1 MAGVYETCIEF
12 TYSKKCRRIFGI
24 EEKLASQEEHFSS
37 EVACQKVEPPNVGQ
51 FSLKCVIL
59 TETELYVMC
68 CRLACTS
75 IMFLSR
81 DNDIICNTMTSGV
94 NVGLSTQ
101 GTAYGVFFCRNG
113 RSPKLEVLCC
123 ERIYMSPFSHSHTM
137 RATLALKPVTALKR
151 KCPLSAH
158 R

>member
-1 MAGVYETCIEF
+1 MELTKNWLL
-12 TYSKKCRRIFGI
+12 KKNIVPVNWPIR
-24 EEKLASQEEHFSS
+24 S
-37 EVACQKVEPPNVGQ
+37 VEPPNVGE
-51 FSLKCVIL
+51 FSSKCVIL

-94 NVGLSTQ
+94 KVGLSTQ
-101 GTAYGVFFCRNG
+101 GTAYGGFFCRHG
-113 RSPKLEVLCC
+113 RSLKWEVLCC
-123 ERIYMSPFSHSHTM
+123 ERVYMSLFSHSHTM
-137 RATLALKPVTALKR
+137 RATFALKPITALKR
-151 KCPLSAH
+151 KCTFSTL